1 MKIAVTGHR
10 PDKLGKEYLLV
21 GPHTDYIRT
30 QLLNALEPFMHLHP
44 TLITGMALGVDQLFA
59 KIAIEKDLAFIAAL
73 PCRNQDKLWPD
84 ASKRLYRELLSK
96 ATLVTYVHDG
106 EYTKSCMQ
114 ERNEFMVDNCDLLI
128 AVFDGSP
135 GGTYNCVEY
144 AVNNNTSILK
154 IDPKLP

>member
-21 GPHTDYIRT
+21 GPHTDYIREK
-30 QLLNALEPFMHLHP
+30 LLLALDPFMKYQP

-59 KIAIEKDLAFIAAL
+59 KIAIANVLPFIAAL
-73 PCRNQDKLWPD
+73 PCRNQDKLWPNP
-84 ASKRLYRELLSK
+84 SKRLYHELLSK
-96 ATLVTYVHDG
+96 ATMIIYVHDG

-144 AVNNNTSILK
+144 AVNNNTSILR